1 MARQLYELVGAADL
15 RFSPFCWR
23 TRMAL
28 AHKGLEA
35 ERIPCRFTDKARIE
49 FSGQEKV
56 PVLVDGEH
64 IISDS
69 WAIACYLEEAYP
81 DSPAL
86 FGGDVA
92 RATVRFVN
100 SWADTRLA
108 PALLRLVLPALVE
121 HHLDPADHDYFVTTR
136 ERRLGVS
143 AETLRAE
150 RGDHLRNAR
159 GELAPLRQ
167 LLETQPWVAG
177 DAPAYADYSVAGMLQ
192 WQRLVDGD
200 ELLAEEDRIREWRDG
215 VISRVPAAR

>member
-1 MARQLYELVGAADL
+1 MTRQLYELVGAADL

-35 ERIPCRFTDKARIE
+35 ERIPCRFTDKARIA

-64 IISDS
+64 TVNDS
-69 WAIACYLEEAYP
+69 WAIACYLDDTYP
-81 DSPAL
+81 DAPSL

-92 RATVRFVN
+92 RATTRFVN

-108 PALLRLVLPALVE
+108 PSVLRLVLPALVE

-136 ERRLGVS
+136 EQRLGMSVE
-143 AETLRAE
+143 AVRAE
-150 RGDHLRNAR
+150 RDRYMATLL

-167 LLETQPWVAG
+167 LLQEQSWISGA
-177 DAPAYADYSVAGMLQ
+177 APAYADYSVAGMLQ

-200 ELLAEEDRIREWRDG
+200 ELLAEEPRIRDWLDV
-215 VISRVPAAR
+215 VISRVP